1 MSGRMLFASTAEM
14 FLWNAGGG
22 VPYKSAS
29 ERKQIMLNVQ
39 GKRVYERLV
48 ECAAVRST
56 AGGGVPYKCKRQ
68 QIPISKPSSD
78 LKLIVL
84 QEVRLFRA
92 DS

>member
-1 MSGRMLFASTAEM
+1 MSGRTISAPTAEM

-48 ECAAVRST
+48 ECAAVRSAVAAARSAAAAVRST
-56 AGGGVPYKCKRQ
+56 AKGYFKVDGV
-68 QIPISKPSSD
+68 
-78 LKLIVL
+78 LL
-84 QEVRLFRA
+84 
-92 DS
+92 